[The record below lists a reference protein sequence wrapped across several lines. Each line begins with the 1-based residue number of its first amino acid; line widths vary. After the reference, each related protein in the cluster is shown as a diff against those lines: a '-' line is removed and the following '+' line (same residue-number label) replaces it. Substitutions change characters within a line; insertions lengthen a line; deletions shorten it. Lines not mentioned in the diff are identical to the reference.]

1 LITAL
6 IALAGFWRAT
16 GSDSASGGMRTIT
29 VVQTL
34 AGDEIDRT
42 TTKHT
47 TTAQPTTHSSA
58 TPSGILR
65 RGQVTL
71 EDRDNFDF
79 ELGRVGHGYEHDL
92 LLNGIDPDLGHLT
105 TVRVAMR
112 ASTGPSTR
120 AGCVKALSSR
130 RVDRIDHPHLP
141 AGSLVCMTTEE
152 GNVAALRIVRPV
164 TVGNPRLTF
173 AYTLWR

>member
-1 LITAL
+1 VKKTPQIGRACDDRKRSLFAL
-6 IALAGFWRAT
+6 I
-16 GSDSASGGMRTIT
+16 
-29 VVQTL
+29 
-34 AGDEIDRT
+34 
-42 TTKHT
+42 
-47 TTAQPTTHSSA
+47 SA
-58 TPSGILR
+58 TLSRDSR
-65 RGQVTL
+65 RSRAWEVTL

-79 ELGRVGHGYEHDL
+79 ELGRVGHGDEHDV
-92 LLNGIDPDLGHLT
+92 LLNGIDPDLGDLT

-141 AGSLVCMTTEE
+141 AGTLVCMTTEE